1 MITEDQTAVV
11 AFLASPAAHRGAP
24 VETIE
29 THASIVFLSGLRAWK
44 LKRAVRYDY
53 LDFSTADRRRAMCE
67 AELRLNQRTAPS
79 LYHRVVAV
87 TREAAGDLALAG
99 TGTPVDW
106 VIEMS
111 RFDQDELFD
120 RLAARHELALDLMR
134 PLAAAVS
141 RLHAGAERRLDHG
154 GHFGMTWVVEGND
167 ADFRAQPE
175 GVFDQETCRR
185 VVTDSRA
192 AIWHHSGLLEL
203 RREAG
208 FVRQCHGDLHLRN
221 IVRLEGVPT
230 LFDGVEFND
239 EIACIDV
246 MYDLAFLLMDLWRR
260 ALPAHANAVLN
271 GYLAET
277 ADVEALSLL
286 PLFLSCRAAVRAKTG
301 AAAAAL
307 LSDTTRQSDQLRV
320 AREYIAMA
328 EALLYPPPA
337 RLIAIGGLSGSGKS
351 TLAFA
356 LAPALG
362 AVPGAVVVRSDEVR
376 KRLCGLGPLDR
387 LGPNGYTEGVSAR
400 VYAAVVEQAVRI
412 VATGHSAIVDAVFA
426 RPEDRNAVERAARD
440 AGVPFLGLWLDAPL
454 ETLVERVEHRRA
466 DASDAD
472 AVVVRQQVAGEVGYI
487 GWQRINAEGNRD
499 ALMAAARD
507 ALRVASLALHVDQPR

>member
-1 MITEDQTAVV
+1 
-11 AFLASPAAHRGAP
+11 
-24 VETIE
+24 
-29 THASIVFLSGLRAWK
+29 
-44 LKRAVRYDY
+44 
-53 LDFSTADRRRAMCE
+53 
-67 AELRLNQRTAPS
+67 
-79 LYHRVVAV
+79 
-87 TREAAGDLALAG
+87 
-99 TGTPVDW
+99 
-106 VIEMS
+106 
-111 RFDQDELFD
+111 
-120 RLAARHELALDLMR
+120 
-134 PLAAAVS
+134 
-141 RLHAGAERRLDHG
+141 
-154 GHFGMTWVVEGND
+154 
-167 ADFRAQPE
+167 
-175 GVFDQETCRR
+175 
-185 VVTDSRA
+185 
-192 AIWHHSGLLEL
+192 
-203 RREAG
+203 
-208 FVRQCHGDLHLRN
+208 
-221 IVRLEGVPT
+221 
-230 LFDGVEFND
+230 
-239 EIACIDV
+239 
-246 MYDLAFLLMDLWRR
+246 
-260 ALPAHANAVLN
+260 
-271 GYLAET
+271 
-277 ADVEALSLL
+277 
-286 PLFLSCRAAVRAKTG
+286 
-301 AAAAAL
+301 
-307 LSDTTRQSDQLRV
+307 
-320 AREYIAMA
+320 MA

-426 RPEDRNAVERAARD
+426 RPEDRTAVERAARD

>member
-1 MITEDQTAVV
+1 MITEDQAAVV
-11 AFLASPAAHRGAP
+11 GFLASPGAHGGEP

-29 THASIVFLSGLRAWK
+29 THASIVFLSGRSAWK

-53 LDFSTADRRRAMCE
+53 LDFSTAERRRAMCE
-67 AELRLNQRTAPS
+67 AELRINRRTAPS
-79 LYHRVVAV
+79 LYHRVVAI
-87 TREAAGDLALAG
+87 TRETGGGLALGGAG
-99 TGTPVDW
+99 TPLDW

-111 RFDQDELFD
+111 RFDQNDLLD
-120 RLAARHELALDLMR
+120 RLAARQALGLDLMR

-141 RLHAGAERRLDHG
+141 RLHAGAEPRPDHG
-154 GHFGMTWVVEGND
+154 GRNGMTWVVEGND
-167 ADFRAQPE
+167 ANCRAQPA
-175 GVFDQETCRR
+175 GVFDAEACRR
-185 VVTDSRA
+185 VVSDSRA
-192 AIWHHSGLLEL
+192 AIERHRGLLDS

-246 MYDLAFLLMDLWRR
+246 MYDVAFLLMDLWRQ
-260 ALPAHANAVLN
+260 ALPVHANAVLN
-271 GYLAET
+271 EYLADT
-277 ADVEALSLL
+277 ADVEALALL

-307 LSDTTRQSDQLRV
+307 QGDPSRQAEQWLA
-320 AREYIAMA
+320 AREYLAMA
-328 EALLYPPPA
+328 ETLLHPPRA

-356 LAPALG
+356 LAPSLG
-362 AVPGAVVVRSDEVR
+362 AVPGAVVVRSDQVR
-376 KRLCGLGPLDR
+376 KRLCGVGPLDR
-387 LGPNGYTEGVSAR
+387 LGPDGYTDAVSAR
-400 VYAAVVEQAVRI
+400 VYAAAAEQAGRI

-426 RPEDRNAVERAARD
+426 RPEDRAAVERAAQD
-440 AGVPFLGLWLDAPL
+440 AGVPFAGLWLEARL
-454 ETLVERVEHRRA
+454 ETLVKRVDHRRA

-472 AVVVRQQVAGEVGYI
+472 AAVVRGQVAGEFGPI
-487 GWQRINAEGNRD
+487 GWYRINAEADLD
-499 ALMAAARD
+499 AVVATARKV
-507 ALRVASLALHVDQPR
+507 VASDS

>member
-1 MITEDQTAVV
+1 MITEDQAAVV
-11 AFLASPAAHRGAP
+11 AFLASPGAYGGVP

-29 THASIVFLSGLRAWK
+29 THASIVFLSGRYAWK

-53 LDFSTADRRRAMCE
+53 LDFSTAERRRAMCE
-67 AELRLNQRTAPS
+67 AELRISRRTAPS
-79 LYHRVVAV
+79 LYHRVVAI
-87 TREAAGDLALAG
+87 TREAGGGFALGGA
-99 TGTPVDW
+99 GTPVDW

-120 RLAARHELALDLMR
+120 RLAARHVLGLDMMR
-134 PLAAAVS
+134 PLAAAVA
-141 RLHAGAERRLDHG
+141 RLHAGAERRPDHG
-154 GHFGMTWVVEGND
+154 GPDGMTWVIEGND
-167 ADFRAQPE
+167 ADFRAQP
-175 GVFDQETCRR
+175 GVFDAEACRR
-185 VVTDSRA
+185 LVSDSRV
-192 AIWHHSGLLEL
+192 AIERHRGLLDS

-239 EIACIDV
+239 EISCIDV

-260 ALPAHANAVLN
+260 ALPAHANRVLN

-277 ADVEALSLL
+277 GDADALPLL

-307 LSDTTRQSDQLRV
+307 EADPSRQAEQWQT
-320 AREYIAMA
+320 AREYLAMA
-328 EALLYPPPA
+328 ETLLHPPPA

-356 LAPALG
+356 LAPSLG

-376 KRLCGLGPLDR
+376 KRLCGVGPLDR
-387 LGPNGYTEGVSAR
+387 LGPNGYTHAVSAR
-400 VYAAVVEQAVRI
+400 VYAAAAEQAGRI

-426 RPEDRNAVERAARD
+426 RPDDRRAIERAAHD
-440 AGVPFLGLWLDAPL
+440 AGVAFAGLWLEARLD
-454 ETLVERVEHRRA
+454 TLVQRVEHRRA

-472 AVVVRQQVAGEVGYI
+472 AAVVRRQTAGEAGPDGPN
-487 GWQRINAEGNRD
+487 GWHRINAEADLD
-499 ALMAAARD
+499 AVVATARKV
-507 ALRVASLALHVDQPR
+507 VASDSHPQQ